1 MPDPSSSRRLRVR
14 TLSDRIGRFL
24 AQFERNRR
32 PPSRRERYHLVE
44 ALQALYEDRPDDSEA
59 ALTRAEKVAP
69 LPSHLA
75 AHPVPS
81 DTLSVEALREGLEA
95 IVSRQTEDE
104 VGR

>member
-24 AQFERNRR
+24 AQFERTRR
-32 PPSRRERYHLVE
+32 PPSRYPK
-44 ALQALYEDRPDDSEA
+44 LQALYEDRPDDSEA

>member
-1 MPDPSSSRRLRVR
+1 MSRRLRVR

-24 AQFERNRR
+24 AQLERNRR

-59 ALTRAEKVAP
+59 ALGRAEKVAP

-81 DTLSVEALREGLEA
+81 DTLSVETLREGLEA
-95 IVSRQTEDE
+95 IVSRQTEDPST
-104 VGR
+104 R

>member
-1 MPDPSSSRRLRVR
+1 VTQDTPDLSGSRRLRVR

-24 AQFERNRR
+24 AQLERNRR

-59 ALTRAEKVAP
+59 ALVRAETVAP
-69 LPSHLA
+69 LPPHLA

-81 DTLSVEALREGLEA
+81 DTLSVETLREGLDA
-95 IVSRQTEDE
+95 IVSRQK
-104 VGR
+104 